1 MKERETI
8 SWEEFAYSNYL
19 SIEAIVSLLIR
30 KKILTKEEILT
41 STAPSSWSVQ
51 THQHGS
57 GKNIFLHLQ
66 ACHECL

>member
-41 STAPSSWSVQ
+41 STAPSSWSAQ
-51 THQHGS
+51 THLHES
-57 GKNIFLHLQ
+57 GRGILQHLQ
-66 ACHECL
+66 VCHACL

>member
-51 THQHGS
+51 THQHESDRG
-57 GKNIFLHLQ
+57 ILQHLLAFQ
-66 ACHECL
+66 SYL